1 MFYFSP
7 QCHPRKNLLEIN
19 DVKGGTLRYYS
30 DTVLKK
36 ESDDDPPLAE

>member
-7 QCHPRKNLLEIN
+7 QCYRRKNLLEIN
-19 DVKGGTLRYYS
+19 DVKGGTLRYYG

-36 ESDDDPPLAE
+36 EPDDDPPLAE